1 MLQQYGVAM
10 VLAGHNHYYARAM
23 VNGIVELT
31 VGGGGA
37 PLYTPDPSQP
47 NIVVTSEVYS
57 FGEFTISG
65 NTLIATAVNDSGATI
80 DTFTITK

>member
-1 MLQQYGVAM
+1 MLQQNGVAM

-47 NIVVTSEVYS
+47 NIVVTSETYS
-57 FGEFTISG
+57 FGEFSISG
-65 NTLIATAVNDSGATI
+65 DALTTKVVNNSGATI
-80 DTFTITK
+80 DTFTVTK